1 MKDMELYNG
10 FKTWLGKSIYGLIVA
25 ILTIAILVIAPF
37 ISGGTEANLELLSL
51 STAEEWM
58 IYLTPKI
65 LTAMGNMAATIC
77 FINQGELNVKDNQN
91 YIKAKKIL
99 RETKSKKV
107 KRPRSPSEFFV
118 PMYAKKMM
126 SALVT
131 TALGLV
137 IIGELILNFDVISF
151 ISIMVTEISTV
162 VIGLFGM
169 LNTQNYLTDEYLSYA
184 VMIEQ
189 ESGEEPEG
197 KKEC

>member
-10 FKTWLGKSIYGLIVA
+10 FKTWIGKSIYGLIVA
-25 ILTIAILVIAPF
+25 ILTVAILVIAPF
-37 ISGGTEANLELLSL
+37 ISGGTEANLEIMNLNTVS
-51 STAEEWM
+51 AWM

-65 LTAMGNMAATIC
+65 LTAMGNMAATVC

-91 YIKAKKIL
+91 YLKAKEIL
-99 RETKSKKV
+99 RKTKSKKA
-107 KRPRSPSEFFV
+107 KKPRSPSEFFV

-126 SALVT
+126 TALVT

-151 ISIMVTEISTV
+151 ISILVTEISTV

-169 LNTQNYLTDEYLSYA
+169 LNTQDYLTDEYLSYA
-184 VMIEQ
+184 IMIEQ
-189 ESGEEPEG
+189 ESCE
-197 KKEC
+197 